1 MPCFLGMTVVKW
13 ENQKYGF
20 YLKGGSRLK
29 KRIRALLLCLMLV
42 FFLAV
47 PVSANNVASGVSS
60 LTTVTTDGNCVVNMT
75 VTLRLD
81 TPVEGLT
88 FPLPLNA
95 QNIKRDGSLV
105 RSRQTANAILV
116 ELSSLN
122 GFVGE
127 VVLNFTYEIKD
138 VVALEVLTE
147 KQIAAGQKPEL
158 MLTLPLLS
166 GFNYPIES
174 MKFTIILPG
183 EVSGKPIFSS
193 IYHQDSIESDLQYVI
208 ANNQITGNISNL
220 KDNETLAMRMQVPIE
235 MFTGV
240 STYQRT
246 GNPEIKY
253 MLIAAG
259 IALLYWL
266 IFLRTLPLTRDR
278 RTTPPEGATAGE
290 MASRLTL
297 SGADLTMMVLSWA
310 QLGYV
315 MIHLDDNGRVMLHKR
330 MEMGNERSNF
340 EVKTF
345 KSLFGNRRVIDG
357 TGYQYARLCR
367 KVASAV
373 PGKKMMCK
381 KGNGSV
387 KIFRLLAAV
396 SHGICGICLAMNL
409 TVVPALQVV
418 LSILL
423 FILCAVSAW
432 LIQAGMF
439 RIHLRNKVPMW
450 FGFALCLAWTLVGV
464 WAGIWY
470 IPLCSVLAQL
480 LMGLMAA
487 YGGRRSDTGRL
498 NAKYI
503 LGLRRYLKNLTEE
516 EVLRLQRNDPDFFYN
531 MIPYAMALGID
542 KKFAKVFGR
551 KKLDQ
556 CPYFVCG
563 IRNKMNA
570 ADCNRFLHEAME
582 ILDFRQR
589 RMLIDNLLS
598 THINYR

>member
-1 MPCFLGMTVVKW
+1 
-13 ENQKYGF
+13 
-20 YLKGGSRLK
+20 LK
-29 KRIRALLLCLMLV
+29 KRILPLLLCLMLV

-47 PVSANNVASGVSS
+47 PASANNVSSGVSS
-60 LTTVTTDGNCVVNMT
+60 LTTITTDGNCVVSMT

-88 FPLPLNA
+88 FPLPVNA
-95 QNIKRDGSLV
+95 SNIKRDGNMV

-127 VVLNFTYEIKD
+127 TMLNFTYEMKD
-138 VVALEVLTE
+138 VVALEVLDE
-147 KQIAAGQKPEL
+147 KAIAAGQEPRL

-166 GFNYPIES
+166 GFNYPIEN

-183 EVSGKPIFSS
+183 EVTGKPIFSS
-193 IYHQDSIESDLQYVI
+193 IYHQDSIESDLEYVI
-208 ANNQITGNISNL
+208 ANNQITGSIAGL

-246 GNPEIKY
+246 GNPEIQY
-253 MLIAAG
+253 MLIAGG

-266 IFLRTLPLTRDR
+266 IFLRSLPLRRDR
-278 RTTPPEGATAGE
+278 RTTPPEGAGAGE
-290 MASRLTL
+290 MSSRLTL
-297 SGADLTMMVLSWA
+297 SGCDLTMMVLSWA
-310 QLGYV
+310 QLGYIL
-315 MIHLDDNGRVMLHKR
+315 IHLDDNGRVMLHKR
-330 MEMGNERSNF
+330 MDMGNERSGF

-345 KSLFGNRRVIDG
+345 KALFGSRRVVDG

-367 KVASAV
+367 KVASTV
-373 PGKKMMCK
+373 PGRKSLCK
-381 KGNGSV
+381 AGYGNV
-387 KIFRLLAAV
+387 KIFRIIGAI

-423 FILCAVSAW
+423 FVLATLSGW
-432 LIQAGMF
+432 LIQSGMY
-439 RIHLRNKVPMW
+439 RIHLRHKLLLW
-450 FGFALCLAWTLVGV
+450 LSFAQCLIWTLVGV
-464 WAGIWY
+464 WAGVWY

-480 LMGLMAA
+480 LFGLMAA
-487 YGGRRSDTGRL
+487 YGGRRTDTGRL
-498 NAKYI
+498 NASYI
-503 LGLRRYLKNLTEE
+503 LGLRKYLRNLSEE
-516 EVLRLQRNDPDFFYN
+516 EVQRLQRNDPDFFYN
-531 MIPYAMALGID
+531 MVPYAMALGID
-542 KKFAKVFGR
+542 KRFAKVFGR
-551 KKLDQ
+551 KKLEP

-563 IRNKMNA
+563 IHSKMNA
-570 ADCNRFLHEAME
+570 ADWNRFLHEAME

-598 THINYR
+598 THINFR

>member
-1 MPCFLGMTVVKW
+1 M
-13 ENQKYGF
+13 
-20 YLKGGSRLK
+20 K
-29 KRIRALLLCLMLV
+29 KRISSLFLCLMLV

-47 PVSANNVASGVSS
+47 PASASNTASGVSS
-60 LTTVTTDGNCVVNMT
+60 LTTVTADGNCVVNMT

-116 ELSSLN
+116 ELGDLN

-127 VVLNFTYEIKD
+127 VVLNFTYEVKD
-138 VVALEVLTE
+138 VVALEQLDE
-147 KQIAAGQKPEL
+147 KAKAAGQEPRL
-158 MLTLPLLS
+158 MLTLPLLN
-166 GFNYPIES
+166 GFNYPIGS

-183 EVSGKPIFSS
+183 EVTGQPIFSS

-208 ANNQITGNISNL
+208 ANNQITGNIANL

-246 GNPEIKY
+246 GNPEVKY

-259 IALLYWL
+259 LALLYWL
-266 IFLRTLPLTRDR
+266 IFLRTLPMTRDR

-290 MASRLTL
+290 LGSRLTL
-297 SGADLTMMVLSWA
+297 CGADLTMMVLSWA
-310 QLGYV
+310 QLGYIL
-315 MIHLDDNGRVMLHKR
+315 IHLDDNGRVMLHKR

-345 KSLFGNRRVIDG
+345 KNLFGNRRVVDG

-367 KVASAV
+367 KVASTV
-373 PGKKMMCK
+373 PGKKMMCQ
-381 KGNGSV
+381 KGYGNMKV
-387 KIFRLLAAV
+387 FRILAAV

-418 LSILL
+418 LSVLL
-423 FILCAVSAW
+423 FILCTVSGW
-432 LIQAGMF
+432 LIQDGMY
-439 RIHLRNKVPMW
+439 RIHLRHKTPLW
-450 FGFALCLAWTLVGV
+450 ISLALCLVWTLMGV

-498 NAKYI
+498 NASYI
-503 LGLRRYLKNLTEE
+503 LGLRKYLRSLSEE

-542 KKFAKVFGR
+542 KRFAKAFGR
-551 KKLDQ
+551 KKLEQ

-563 IRNKMNA
+563 IKNKMNA

-589 RMLIDNLLS
+589 SMLIENLLS
-598 THINYR
+598 PRIHYR

>member
-1 MPCFLGMTVVKW
+1 M
-13 ENQKYGF
+13 
-20 YLKGGSRLK
+20 K
-29 KRIRALLLCLMLV
+29 KRIVSLSLSLLMV

-47 PVSANNVASGVSS
+47 PVFAGNVSSGVSS
-60 LTTVTTDGNCVVNMT
+60 MTTVNTDGNCVVNMT

-88 FPLPLNA
+88 FPLPANA

-127 VVLNFTYEIKD
+127 TTMNFTYEIKD
-138 VVALEVLTE
+138 VVALEVLDE
-147 KQIAAGQKPEL
+147 KAITAGQKPRL

-166 GFNYPIES
+166 GFNYPIEN

-183 EVSGKPIFSS
+183 EVTGKPIFSS
-193 IYHQDSIESDLQYVI
+193 IYHQDSIESDLEYVI
-208 ANNQITGNISNL
+208 TNNQITGNISGL

-246 GNPEIKY
+246 GNPEVRY

-259 IALLYWL
+259 LALLYWL
-266 IFLRTLPLTRDR
+266 LFLRCLPMIRTR
-278 RTTPPEGATAGE
+278 RTTPPEGAAAGE
-290 MASRLTL
+290 MGSRLNLT
-297 SGADLTMMVLSWA
+297 GCDLTMMVLSWA
-310 QLGYV
+310 QLGYIL
-315 MIHLDDNGRVMLHKR
+315 IHLDDNGRVMLHKR
-330 MEMGNERSNF
+330 MEMGNERNNF

-345 KSLFGNRRVIDG
+345 KALFGNRRVIDG

-367 KVASAV
+367 KVAGVV
-373 PGKKMMCK
+373 PGKKSMCK
-381 KGNGSV
+381 KGSGNSR
-387 KIFRLLAAV
+387 IFRFLGAV

-409 TVVPALQVV
+409 TVKPGLQ
-418 LSILL
+418 ILL
-423 FILCAVSAW
+423 SVLLFALAAGSAW
-432 LIQAGMF
+432 MIQSGMY
-439 RIHLRNKVPMW
+439 RIHTRRKLLLW
-450 FGFALCLAWTLVGV
+450 LALAQCLAWTGMGI

-470 IPLCSVLAQL
+470 IPLLSALAQVL
-480 LMGLMAA
+480 IGLMAA
-487 YGGRRSDTGRL
+487 YGGMRTDMGRM
-498 NAKYI
+498 NASYI
-503 LGLRRYLKNLTEE
+503 LGLRSYLRNLTEE
-516 EVLRLQRNDPDFFYN
+516 EAARLQKNDPDFFYN

-542 KKFAKVFGR
+542 KRFAKAFGR
-551 KKLDQ
+551 KKLEP

-563 IRNKMNA
+563 IHGKMNA
-570 ADCNRFLHEAME
+570 ADWNRFLHEAME

-589 RMLIDNLLS
+589 RMVIDNLLS
-598 THINYR
+598 LRLNLR